1 MMALSQW
8 PQLLPAP
15 TRQPRHLGPAG
26 APHAEVENAS
36 QGGCFQ
42 SPEYPEI
49 LSPVPSAERRV
60 PTPLAGQWVW
70 LRGPAKVGPGPHRVG
85 GQRWHR
91 GGVPS
96 PPAGR
101 PARRPPR
108 PAYPGP
114 GPQTVPP
121 AARLSPPVCP
131 RSSCSSRCSHALP
144 SSQFLTSWSHPP
156 RCNHTALCKATGGR
170 EGRGGELGAE
180 RWQPPERPRR
190 SNASLARRKP
200 GAAGRGVRGGAAGG
214 GRRQPRSAA
223 PGSASAGSERAASV
237 RRVQLS

>member
-15 TRQPRHLGPAG
+15 TRQPRHLGPARAPTRKWKMLPRAG
-26 APHAEVENAS
+26 AFKAQNILKSFRPFPAPGAVSRPPSRGSGSAPRPR
-36 QGGCFQ
+36 QGRAGAT
-42 SPEYPEI
+42 PGGRAA
-49 LSPVPSAERRV
+49 VARR
-60 PTPLAGQWVW
+60 
-70 LRGPAKVGPGPHRVG
+70 RR
-85 GQRWHR
+85 
-91 GGVPS
+91 PS

-101 PARRPPR
+101 PARRPSR
-108 PAYPGP
+108 PAYPGTS
-114 GPQTVPP
+114 PQIVPP
-121 AARLSPPVCP
+121 AARLSPPACP

-156 RCNHTALCKATGGR
+156 RCNRTALCRATGGR
-170 EGRGGELGAE
+170 EGRGGELRAE
-180 RWQPPERPRR
+180 RRQPPERPRR
-190 SNASLARRKP
+190 SHASLARRKP
-200 GAAGRGVRGGAAGG
+200 GAAGRGGRGGAAGG